1 MHYINNGRKE
11 GRDAKTYSTVKGSV
25 TKYNGVDYSSVFNYN
40 YYVNKYSDI
49 KKAFGTDDIRTL
61 QHFVNRGMT
70 ESRQA
75 KAEFNVGYYRN
86 NYEDLRK
93 AFGNDLKSYYMHYI
107 NYGKKEGRIASKRL
121 YK

>member
-1 MHYINNGRKE
+1 MNISDNI
-11 GRDAKTYSTVKGSV
+11 
-25 TKYNGVDYSSVFNYN
+25 
-40 YYVNKYSDI
+40 NKYSDI

-86 NYEDLRK
+86 NYEVFIILDIYLNLIFK
-93 AFGNDLKSYYMHYI
+93 DIYLFYLF
-107 NYGKKEGRIASKRL
+107 
-121 YK
+121 